1 MSSTVIVLKDIL
13 KIPSLSCSQLFLV
26 INTRYNPK
34 SCLRPGMNIQTRKWA
49 IFIINSEYC
58 DMMVK
63 TLLLKV
69 YSNYLIK
76 RHLAVQLTGCG
87 QRQTQA
93 KHEASLATTCSASAD
108 RVLSSSTPKP
118 RCPSYL
124 NPPPSPLPLLHLSLN
139 KLSVDNLITPLIQSM
154 NN

>member
-1 MSSTVIVLKDIL
+1 MQTSFIIL

-34 SCLRPGMNIQTRKWA
+34 SCLRPGMNIQTRKRA